1 LVDGVFLGNCRRHLK
16 EVKARK
22 GKLETVALGPM
33 TEAAKTKQ
41 NKTKKPKTN
50 LCFVIFELDVTENL
64 KGIEMEK
71 TVIRFGEIF
80 RGESVRREGT

>member
-1 LVDGVFLGNCRRHLK
+1 
-16 EVKARK
+16 
-22 GKLETVALGPM
+22 
-33 TEAAKTKQ
+33 
-41 NKTKKPKTN
+41 
-50 LCFVIFELDVTENL
+50 VIFELDVTENL

>member
-41 NKTKKPKTN
+41 NKTKNQKQT
-50 LCFVIFELDVTENL
+50 FVL
-64 KGIEMEK
+64 
-71 TVIRFGEIF
+71 
-80 RGESVRREGT
+80 